1 MMDYSEFENK
11 WLPLNGN
18 FYRVAFYILED
29 ENDAMDI
36 VQNLYLKLWNG
47 RDRLDEV
54 SNPLGYGITLTK
66 NLCLDKVRNYKSK
79 NTERID
85 EKTEMIDAS
94 SPETIILNKERVDFV
109 LDAIEKLPSKQ
120 KMVLKMR
127 VLYDMPYDR
136 ISKLTGLSE
145 LNVRVLVSI
154 ARKTIKNKIAF

>member
-1 MMDYSEFENK
+1 MDYSEFENK

-66 NLCLDKVRNYKSK
+66 NLCLDKVRSSISK
-79 NTERID
+79 RTERID
-85 EKTEMIDAS
+85 EKAEIIDTS
-94 SPETIILNKERVDFV
+94 SPETIILDKERIAMV
-109 LDAIEKLPSKQ
+109 LDAIEKLPDKQ
-120 KMVLKMR
+120 KLVLKMR
-127 VLYDMPYDR
+127 LLYDMPYDK

-145 LNVRVLVSI
+145 LNIRVLVSI
-154 ARKTIKNKIAF
+154 ARKTLRNKIAF

>member
-1 MMDYSEFENK
+1 MDYSEFENK

-85 EKTEMIDAS
+85 EKAEIIDTS
-94 SPETIILNKERVDFV
+94 SPETIILDKERIAMV
-109 LDAIEKLPSKQ
+109 LDAIEKLPDKQ
-120 KMVLKMR
+120 KLVLKMR
-127 VLYDMPYDR
+127 LLYDMPYDK

-145 LNVRVLVSI
+145 LNIRVLVSI
-154 ARKTIKNKIAF
+154 ARKTLRNKIAF

>member
-1 MMDYSEFENK
+1 MDYSEFENK

-85 EKTEMIDAS
+85 EKAEIIDTS
-94 SPETIILNKERVDFV
+94 SPETIILDKERIAMV
-109 LDAIEKLPSKQ
+109 LDAIEKLPDKQ
-120 KMVLKMR
+120 KLVLKMR
-127 VLYDMPYDR
+127 LLYDMPYDK

-145 LNVRVLVSI
+145 LNIRVFVSI
-154 ARKTIKNKIAF
+154 ARKTLRNKIAF